1 MKKLFALLLSFML
14 LFLTACNNKPADS
27 TLGTGTGTGTGTTNS
42 PNQSQPSELD
52 VKDTIVFN
60 LNEGFIDLPSRTIY
74 EKSGT
79 MYYYSKVDGK
89 AYVYCYDPLCEHNNG
104 DCMANPDMSF
114 NARYIFFINNR
125 FYYPISSGKI
135 ISFSFDGTDK
145 KIEYDGEYNGDL
157 NVWGHS
163 LSVGPYIYI
172 ELYSFAS
179 EDGIAHTLRFNVE
192 TGEMEDLTEKTGN
205 YIRPNFFYNGM
216 LYGYGQGIER
226 VKTNLDLTYCEEI
239 EPIPSSSDHFSGSRF
254 FGIYNSQGHA
264 SIRLYDMKTETL
276 ETYDIEGWN
285 EGDGIYTLYADENYF
300 YFYKNDKILLG
311 EIWKRGELKP
321 TYKYNDGSIYRV
333 NHDGTGLVCIYEEA
347 EFTITGSEA
356 IIVGDQFL
364 VFGQNVRVRDNQTE
378 TWDNGLLVGTIGAD
392 GKIDELKP
400 VEVVE

>member
-1 MKKLFALLLSFML
+1 MMKKLFALLLALSC
-14 LFLTACNNKPADS
+14 LFLTACNNGPADS
-27 TLGTGTGTGTGTTNS
+27 TLGTGTGTDNSQNTGTVN
-42 PNQSQPSELD
+42 ELELQN
-52 VKDTIVFN
+52 TIVYN
-60 LNEGFIDLPSRTIY
+60 LNEGFIDLPSRIIY
-74 EKSGT
+74 EKSK
-79 MYYYSKVDGK
+79 MVYYYSKVDGN

-226 VKTNLDLTYCEEI
+226 VKTSLDLTTCEEI
-239 EPIPSSSDHFSGSRF
+239 EPIPSSDHFSGSRF

-285 EGDGIYTLYADENYF
+285 EGDGVSTLYADENYF
-300 YFYKNDKILLG
+300 YFYKNNKILLG
-311 EIWKRGELKP
+311 EVWQRGELKP
-321 TYKYNDGSIYRV
+321 IYKYNDGSIYRV
-333 NHDGTGLVCIYEEA
+333 NHDGTGLVCIYEED
-347 EFTITGSEA
+347 EFVIDGQEA
-356 IIVGDQFL
+356 IICGDQFL
-364 VFGQNVRVRDNQTE
+364 VFGHNVRVRDNVSE
-378 TWDNGLLVGTIGAD
+378 RWDDGLLVGTIGAD